1 MKLLES
7 MKKLQTGVLLDL
19 IKEKEEKLMKL
30 FNVVLVDG
38 INRCASRLRIS
49 NRIAV
54 KLIEAT
60 DRESAE
66 AEAIRIQQ
74 TENLSEHEW
83 HRLSKSYTKSDNGYI
98 IITPPLREGRR

>member
-1 MKLLES
+1 
-7 MKKLQTGVLLDL
+7 
-19 IKEKEEKLMKL
+19 MKL

-38 INRCASRLRIS
+38 HIH

-74 TENLSEHEW
+74 TEQPFLEHEW
-83 HRLSKSYTKSDNGYI
+83 HVYSCTEVLKSDNGYI
-98 IITPPLREGRR
+98 IITHPLLREGRR